1 MVFLFKLKKK
11 CYLNLVV
18 KLVPCTTHPN
28 SWQYPLIN
36 YLDFKQVSLHLRLPL
51 LRADAKYN
59 LNGTLVNMFP
69 LIGNGDMY
77 IELRNFNI
85 KILGELLI
93 DSNDFA
99 RITNL
104 RLDAKFE
111 STDLYL
117 ENLLVIERGLGESI
131 NKIIPKV
138 SWDFKVELK
147 MFIYDLTKFWKK
159 YDFGFLKLLLIYIWS
174 NRWCTASNS

>member
-1 MVFLFKLKKK
+1 M
-11 CYLNLVV
+11 
-18 KLVPCTTHPN
+18 
-28 SWQYPLIN
+28 
-36 YLDFKQVSLHLRLPL
+36 
-51 LRADAKYN
+51 
-59 LNGTLVNMFP
+59 
-69 LIGNGDMY
+69 
-77 IELRNFNI
+77 
-85 KILGELLI
+85 I

-147 MFIYDLTKFWKK
+147 MFIYNLKQFYERGRGYQINLTVTKVAM
-159 YDFGFLKLLLIYIWS
+159 LEQSKLYSLATCLYRMNFTNIS
-174 NRWCTASNS
+174 

>member
-1 MVFLFKLKKK
+1 M
-11 CYLNLVV
+11 Y
-18 KLVPCTTHPN
+18 PN
-28 SWQYPLIN
+28 SCQYPFIN
-36 YLDFKQVSLHLRLPL
+36 YPYFKQVSLRLRLPL

-138 SWDFKVELK
+138 S
-147 MFIYDLTKFWKK
+147 
-159 YDFGFLKLLLIYIWS
+159 
-174 NRWCTASNS
+174 